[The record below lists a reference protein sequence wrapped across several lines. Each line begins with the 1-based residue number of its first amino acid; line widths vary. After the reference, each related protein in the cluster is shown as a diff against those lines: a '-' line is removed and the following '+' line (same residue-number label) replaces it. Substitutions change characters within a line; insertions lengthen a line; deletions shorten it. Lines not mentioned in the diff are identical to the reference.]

1 MKKRLSIRL
10 RKFLC
15 SVLASLSLLGIAQP
29 IAYAAVP
36 DLAPGMYVFYTINKA
51 MNLNCIFARGEGCE
65 LGTDNPNGELNE
77 IFIVEHVGTSGYITI
92 RPLHQ
97 KNCYIA
103 GGKQGE
109 VVKLKY
115 GIPGNEGMWR
125 PLNRGNGQYTLVNRK
140 TSMALDCS
148 NGHIGPESC
157 GNRYVNWP
165 VNGYAEAQNVIP
177 VRIST
182 STTKLTP
189 DKRVSPS
196 QTTGSLVPSAN
207 QSMAVNAGLKLGVGA
222 KIILDNLSSPA
233 ETNETLT
240 WIKRS
245 NNTYSLHFSHAP
257 NACIAPSDIF
267 PDSEIVLK
275 QYRADDPSCHWEIY
289 QVGSGY
295 SFRNRWNLL
304 MLDNFC
310 ARSNLANPQI
320 SYSYNG
326 GMPQVYYMKKSST
339 TSSSAASS
347 ATSSSAESQI
357 LQRLNAMMDGS
368 YGNRVYKL
376 NTRYTGPNYKEQCKG
391 FAKTVFQNIFGYNIG
406 STNKT
411 YNYLISTNSSKT
423 ALVGTLTSLSGK
435 SDTTIRNL
443 FNAARAGDFVQIRR
457 SHLGPHSAIYLYSDH
472 NSVTFY
478 EANLDN
484 NNGIVKRTYTWQQ
497 LRSSNA
503 ALSVYTAKDYR
514 LH

>member
-1 MKKRLSIRL
+1 MKKKLSIRL

-15 SVLASLSLLGIAQP
+15 SALASLTLLGIAQP

-36 DLAPGMYVFYTINKA
+36 DLAPGMYVFYTINKL
-51 MNLNCIFARGEGCE
+51 MNLNCIFARGDGCE
-65 LGTDNPNGELNE
+65 LGTDNPNGETNE
-77 IFIVEHVGTSGYITI
+77 IFILEHVGTTGYFTL
-92 RPLHQ
+92 RPLHN
-97 KNCYIA
+97 KSCYVA

-115 GIPGNEGMWR
+115 GIPGNEGMWKAV
-125 PLNRGNGQYTLVNRK
+125 NRGNGQYTLVNRNG
-140 TSMALDCS
+140 MALDCS

-165 VNGYAEAQNVIP
+165 VNNYAEAQNVIP
-177 VRIST
+177 VCIST
-182 STTKLTP
+182 STTQLTP
-189 DKRVSPS
+189 GKRISPA
-196 QTTGSLVPSAN
+196 QTTGALVVSAN
-207 QSMAVNAGLKLGVGA
+207 QSMAVNAGLKKGVGA

-240 WIKRS
+240 WIKRA

-257 NACIAPSDIF
+257 DACLAPSDIL
-267 PDSEIVLK
+267 PDAEIVLK

-289 QVGSGY
+289 QVGTGY
-295 SFRNRWNLL
+295 SFRNVKSLL

-310 ARSNLANPQI
+310 ARSSLANPQI
-320 SYSYNG
+320 CYTFNG
-326 GMPQVYYMKKSST
+326 STAQVYYMKQVST
-339 TSSSAASS
+339 TSASSSSSASS
-347 ATSSSAESQI
+347 AEAAI

-368 YGNRVYKL
+368 YGNRTYKL

-391 FAKTVFQNIFGYNIG
+391 FARTVHQNIFGYNIG
-406 STNKT
+406 STNKS
-411 YNYLISTNSSKT
+411 YNYLISINSSKT

-435 SDTTIRNL
+435 SDATIRNL

-457 SHLGPHSAIYLYSDH
+457 SHTGSHSAIYLYSD
-472 NSVTFY
+472 NKSVTFY
-478 EANLDN
+478 EANLDG

-497 LRSSNA
+497 LRNSNA

-514 LH
+514 LR